1 MTFLNFAERLGVG
14 KFLILCLTSAFVVVA
29 VIFLIIRIVK
39 ELTVKVGGVS
49 ISLKGDK
56 QKQDIIGLVFEYG
69 RFQDQMN
76 DTRDLAVDCLHSQA
90 KRHTKLQI
98 NQYLQKLHSEYTKAI
113 EPEMSETKQIT
124 VAIFNLF
131 TNEMKGLMLGYCM
144 EIYEKNHLA
153 QKTDEE
159 LRTLAHDHY
168 EKLADLFKDQAATIW
183 SSALLPYS
191 QIRDI
196 SKSIAPFVEGLVF
209 SILIYYKGL
218 SQTRVKVYDLAREI
232 SDGVKKSVGLD
243 LKLPSKAMYIAEN
256 FYTESN
262 GLDVALIK
270 EFLGEQVK

>member
-1 MTFLNFAERLGVG
+1 MTFFDFVEKLGAL
-14 KFLILCLTSAFVVVA
+14 KFLILCTTAAFVLVA
-29 VIFLIIRIVK
+29 VVYLIIKIVK

-76 DTRDLAVDCLHSQA
+76 DTRDLAVTCLHSQA
-90 KRHTKLQI
+90 KRYTKLQI

-113 EPEMSETKQIT
+113 EPEITDTKQIT

-131 TNEMKGLMLGYCM
+131 TNEMKGLTLGYCM

-168 EKLADLFKDQAATIW
+168 GKLADLFKDQAASIW

-209 SILIYYKGL
+209 SILYYYKSL
-218 SQTRVKVYDLAREI
+218 SKTRLKVYDLAREI

-262 GLDVALIK
+262 GLDIELIN
-270 EFLGEQVK
+270 EFLGKQEK

>member
-1 MTFLNFAERLGVG
+1 MTFFDFVEKLGVL
-14 KFLILCLTSAFVVVA
+14 KFLILCMTAAFVLVA
-29 VIFLIIRIVK
+29 VVYLIIKIVK

-76 DTRDLAVDCLHSQA
+76 DTRDLAVTCLHSQA
-90 KRHTKLQI
+90 KRYTKLQI

-113 EPEMSETKQIT
+113 EPEMTDTKQIT

-131 TNEMKGLMLGYCM
+131 TNEMKGLTLGYCM

-168 EKLADLFKDQAATIW
+168 GKLADLFKDQAASIW

-196 SKSIAPFVEGLVF
+196 SRSIAPFVEGLVF
-209 SILIYYKGL
+209 SILYYYKNL
-218 SQTRVKVYDLAREI
+218 SKTRLKVYDLAREI

-243 LKLPSKAMYIAEN
+243 LKLPAKAMYIAEN

-262 GLDVALIK
+262 GLDIELIN
-270 EFLGEQVK
+270 EFLGKQEK